1 MKKNKSDQ
9 LINKIQQI
17 RSKNNNNWMDIL
29 RLGFKHDPKK
39 ASLMKNIYEDDKKIS
54 ALVKNFTII
63 TNSSMKNKDAQLI
76 AEISANHCGSINLA
90 KKLIYCAKINN
101 ADSENYKLILLTQ

>member
-29 RLGFKHDPKK
+29 RLGFKHNPKK
-39 ASLMKNIYEDDKKIS
+39 AALIMKKIYEDDKKIS
-54 ALVKNFTII
+54 SLVK
-63 TNSSMKNKDAQLI
+63 KLHDYNK
-76 AEISANHCGSINLA
+76 
-90 KKLIYCAKINN
+90 
-101 ADSENYKLILLTQ
+101 

>member
-1 MKKNKSDQ
+1 MNYITLISMKKNKSDQ

-39 ASLMKNIYEDDKKIS
+39 ASLIMKNIYKDDKKIS
-54 ALVKNFTII
+54 SLVKKLY
-63 TNSSMKNKDAQLI
+63 NSNK
-76 AEISANHCGSINLA
+76 
-90 KKLIYCAKINN
+90 
-101 ADSENYKLILLTQ
+101 